1 MRTLIAFC
9 TAACLPAASVA
20 EPVRASYEV
29 SWQGIE
35 VATVETELSEN
46 DGGYRLA
53 WRGRT
58 SGFLGVVYPFVSEA
72 TSEGGRAEDGRQPRS
87 HAGRSLR
94 GGETKAWMVD
104 FGVGG
109 SAVRVDIP
117 EDDRMDREPVPMG
130 LQVGPDPLSLAL
142 LALDGAGPGTR
153 MTGRA
158 FDGRRAFE
166 LSSACA
172 DAVEVLPETGEALL
186 CTVEGK
192 LLAGASRRWRDRG
205 QPPEERPPAR
215 IWLGRDVVTDG
226 WWPVRMEAS
235 TRWGTVIVRLV
246 GPASPA
252 PAG

>member
-1 MRTLIAFC
+1 
-9 TAACLPAASVA
+9 
-20 EPVRASYEV
+20 
-29 SWQGIE
+29 
-35 VATVETELSEN
+35 
-46 DGGYRLA
+46 
-53 WRGRT
+53 
-58 SGFLGVVYPFVSEA
+58 
-72 TSEGGRAEDGRQPRS
+72 
-87 HAGRSLR
+87 
-94 GGETKAWMVD
+94 
-104 FGVGG
+104 
-109 SAVRVDIP
+109 
-117 EDDRMDREPVPMG
+117 MDREPVPMG

-246 GPASPA
+246 GPSPA
-252 PAG
+252 TEGGRRGRVPERGWWRRWCGLLPPPLPHPRAESAPRNRHPLAARPLQGERGPATGRLRSADHAPQLRPGRDSERCGAGYAGE